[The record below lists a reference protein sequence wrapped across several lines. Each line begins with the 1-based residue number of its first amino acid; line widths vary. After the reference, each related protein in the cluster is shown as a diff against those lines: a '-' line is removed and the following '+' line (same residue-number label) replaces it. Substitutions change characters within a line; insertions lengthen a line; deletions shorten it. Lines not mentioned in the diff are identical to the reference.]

1 MNNPL
6 EYFENLLSSDQS
18 ESKKEFMI
26 SDYLGK
32 WGDYGDVNV
41 DKEKGIIEQT
51 IQSYDE
57 ETKTWSPVTG
67 VLTFEDSFKEEVN
80 TEKEKSQKII
90 SENLYII
97 SSQTGNSKNEY
108 LKHLVDRLQFLAD
121 KAVKIYTPYVFI
133 YEALR
138 DIILYIKEN
147 YFELSKGIDFI
158 SVLASIEIS
167 KDYTFAS
174 DHDTIMAIIGYLKL
188 YNTSREKI
196 LSDEDFD
203 YLISKLDE
211 LHSTGALPELPRK
224 IDTVNISKN
233 LLSYTFWLLHK
244 YLYGTKTIKSHY
256 LQFVKSIFSCFD
268 SWEIGTF
275 KKKFGNKDK
284 VTFHGERYIP
294 SIIIDELRS

>member
-6 EYFENLLSSDQS
+6 QYFEDLLQTDQS
-18 ESKKEFMI
+18 ETKKQFMI
-26 SDYLGK
+26 SDYLEK
-32 WGDYGDVNV
+32 WGAYGDVKE
-41 DKEKGIIEQT
+41 DREKGIIEHT

-57 ETKTWSPVTG
+57 DTRTWSPATG
-67 VLTFEDSFKEEVN
+67 ILTFEDFFKKEVD
-80 TEKEKSQKII
+80 TEKENAKKTI
-90 SENLYII
+90 SENLFVI
-97 SSQTGNSKNEY
+97 SSQTGNSKNDY

-121 KAVKIYTPYVFI
+121 KAVKIYTSYVFI

-138 DIILYIKEN
+138 EIILYIKEN

-211 LHSTGALPELPRK
+211 LHSTGVLPELPRK
-224 IDTVNISKN
+224 INTVNISKN

-244 YLYGTKTIKSHY
+244 YLYGTKSIKPYY
-256 LQFVKSIFSCFD
+256 LEFVKSIFSCFD
-268 SWEIGTF
+268 SWELGTF

-284 VTFHGERYIP
+284 VTFHGERFIP
-294 SIIIDELRS
+294 SIIVDELRS